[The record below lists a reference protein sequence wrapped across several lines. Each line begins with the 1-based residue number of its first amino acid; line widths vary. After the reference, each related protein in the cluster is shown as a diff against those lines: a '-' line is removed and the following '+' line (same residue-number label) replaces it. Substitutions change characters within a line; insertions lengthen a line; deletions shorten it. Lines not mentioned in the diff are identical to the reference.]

1 MKTHLIRAAIAALA
15 MFPCAVVGLFALP
28 LLQGASGRSLLP
40 YITMAVLILILAVVL
55 RRGFRW
61 QVADFILGLV
71 AAQVIIVAVIVYV
84 GGLFSGFTGSQLPMS
99 QLPLLMLMSAFTI
112 LMWLAGANVVVGLP
126 WLLGWGLGSLWLRF
140 SGRNANT
147 TT

>member
-1 MKTHLIRAAIAALA
+1 MKTHLIRAAIAALG
-15 MFPCAVVGLFALP
+15 MFLCAVVGCFALL
-28 LLQGASGRSLLP
+28 LLQGVSGRSSLP
-40 YITMAVLILILAVVL
+40 FITTAVLILILAVVL

-71 AAQVIIVAVIVYV
+71 AAQVIMVPVIVFLAD
-84 GGLFSGFTGSQLPMS
+84 LFSGFTWSQLPMF
-99 QLPLLMLMSAFTI
+99 MLKAALIT
-112 LMWLAGANVVVGLP
+112 LMWLAFANVVVGLP